1 MAKDEGFLYVPE
13 SEIAVAMSYGAVLS
27 QGDSRLRIP
36 TPLPDGV
43 NIGHFE
49 RWTTQEMRVVW
60 IAEFLEKVC
69 GAPVD
74 LMNVAGLLE
83 AVGNG
88 QSQLGSSGIPLYVP
102 TFEMNRVR
110 AIPGVHWNRK
120 IRQYVADRTADFHLI
135 FDYLTPAMR
144 AVWIAD
150 RNLHTEIETLV
161 KARALRY
168 QIEGMDGG
176 DRNELERMPEER
188 RTGVM
193 PSAKR
198 DDEED
203 APNGW

>member
-13 SEIAVAMSYGAVLS
+13 AEIAIAMSYGAVLAL
-27 QGDSRLRIP
+27 GDSRLRIP

-43 NIGHFE
+43 NPGHFE

-60 IAEFLEKVC
+60 LAEFLEKIC

-83 AVGNG
+83 AVGPG
-88 QSQLGSSGIPLYVP
+88 QQQLGSTGIPLYVP

-120 IRQYVADRTADFHLI
+120 IRQYVADRTANFELI

-150 RNLHTEIETLV
+150 RNLNTEIETLV

-168 QIEGMDGG
+168 QIEGKDGG
-176 DRNELERMPEER
+176 DRNEMERVPEER
-188 RTGVM
+188 RTGLA
-193 PSAKR
+193 PR
-198 DDEED
+198 TTQEDEET
-203 APNGW
+203 PSGW